1 MIAKQPARC
10 LLLRQI
16 WTLMQKDLRC
26 LIRRHGI
33 LTVCVA
39 FIMPILLAGFF
50 TFAKNLFL
58 PPAQFGIGTARPIMT
73 LREAAETARK
83 SGHDRLI
90 LVDGPTNQGDQYNMS
105 RVLDVIEDETRS
117 YGSLLQTIRISQETE
132 LTSHCRSSLR
142 GVTRCLGAVV
152 MRGAPSFGHWNYTI
166 RTDAFVASGP
176 QTVQVGRNKNL
187 EQVFV
192 LPLQRAVDSAIAIIE
207 GHGPLTTA
215 NEWPFTSKTQ
225 AEHGEIAR
233 MRYLNNIVSFMGV
246 AFVTTI
252 VGVTYHLAGAV
263 ATDRESGMARLM
275 DAMMPGGRPGAAQ
288 ATRIVAHHLAYTMLY
303 APAWI
308 VAAFIIRYG
317 IFIHTSIVII
327 VVLQL
332 LGGLALVSMAILS
345 ASFFNRAQLSSSCA
359 TLATLILAILAQSLT
374 SPRTT
379 TVSVLSALFA
389 PCNYVYFVTLVARF
403 ERTNRPTSLMDEA
416 PGNSPWS
423 VPGLALWLLLGMQ
436 IICYPLLAAWVERWR
451 FGTPADG
458 RRYGRPKPEADEDE
472 TAVRLDGLTKVYYP
486 ALLPRLASYLRCG
499 RASEPVVAVNG
510 LSLSCRRGQIVTLLG
525 ANGSGKSTTLDA
537 IAGLHQPTGGSI
549 VVDGGLGIAPQ
560 KNVLWDDV
568 TVLDHLETFGR
579 LKSPAQP
586 PTAEETADLVRAI
599 DLWPK
604 RDALAKTLSGGQK
617 RKLQLG
623 MMLAGGSSVCCV
635 DEVSSGLD
643 PISRR
648 KIWDI
653 LLAERGRR
661 TLILTTHF
669 LDEADLL
676 ADHMAVLSRGA
687 LRAAGSSVELKERF
701 GGGYHVRVPAGSG
714 SGPEVDGVG
723 RKEAPDGT
731 TYAAP
736 TSDLAA
742 RVIRKL
748 DAAGIGDYHFSSPT
762 IEDVF
767 LRLAEEVAMD
777 ETKTTTTTTTEK
789 ALAASPLQLMDGTPI
804 GNGRQ
809 MTVLLRKRAT
819 VFKRNWLLYLVAFLL
834 PIAAAAMTSMYARGR
849 GAPVCGPPDGRTVQ
863 DALGQMR
870 STDYSPVL
878 AIGPAS
884 RLNDSDLAQVLMPL
898 LTEARQRHGSE
909 AGETDVSRNQLL
921 WADTYDDFGSLVEGR
936 WRNLTA
942 GVWLGAAADDETRP
956 TVAWLANKAVTV
968 PLMAQQLL
976 DSLQN
981 RPPTT
986 VLASWLPFDV
996 PFDPGVGSVLNLVV
1010 YMGLALVFFPA
1021 FFGLY
1026 PSGERVG
1033 GVRALQYSNGVRP
1046 LPLWAAYVAF
1056 DMSVVLPAA
1065 ALATALW
1072 AALAAGSWYHVGYVF
1087 VVLALY
1093 GLASTELAYL
1103 VSLWAPSQLASFAW
1117 TASLQAVL
1125 FLVYL
1130 VAYVCVLTYVSVD
1143 RVDGTLLVAHF
1154 VLAAVAPICSV
1165 VRSLFVVTNL
1175 FSTACDGRQP
1185 STNPGGLLLYG
1196 GPMLYLAIQS
1206 IVFFGLLLWFDS
1218 SGPGLLSSCHP
1229 RRARRGS
1236 TASDVDHDEAVAAV
1250 ASPPAGL
1257 SVRNLSKSFG
1267 RNTAVD
1273 DVSFDVKRGEVFAL
1287 LGPNGAGKST
1297 TMALI
1302 RGDERPS
1309 RGRGGGGGG
1318 GGGGG
1323 DVMIGPLS
1331 VTRRRAAARARLGV
1345 CPQADALDSSM
1356 TVREHLDFYARV
1368 RGVPDA
1374 RHNVEEVI
1382 RAVGLQS
1389 LSRRM
1394 ATALSGGNKRKLSLA
1409 IALMGNPAVILLDE
1423 PSSGLDAAAKRVL
1436 WPVLASTAVGRS
1448 ILLTTHSMEEAD
1460 ALAARAGILARRML
1474 AVGSLDELRRRA
1486 GHRLHVHLVASSAP
1500 RTTREEMAAMTEW
1513 VRIAMPDAEM
1523 EAATYHGQLRFAVR
1537 AQDVSSASEN
1547 LARHHQL
1554 QSRPQKQQPSVT
1566 TAEPDESSKPLTPR
1580 EEKHVV
1586 PDSDLDSDSSDAATT
1601 TTTTTTTTD
1610 FLLPQCQPGDRAL

>member
-1 MIAKQPARC
+1 MGAKQPAKC

-16 WTLMQKDLRC
+16 WTLMKKDLRC

-33 LTVCVA
+33 LMVFVA
-39 FIMPILLAGFF
+39 FVMPILLAGFF
-50 TFAKNLFL
+50 TFAKSLFL
-58 PPAQFGIGTARPIMT
+58 PPAQYGIGSARPIMT
-73 LREAAETARK
+73 LREAAETAHN

-90 LVDGPTNQGDQYNMS
+90 LVDGPTDQKGQYNMS
-105 RVLDVIEDETRS
+105 RVLDVIEEETRS
-117 YGSLLQTIRISQETE
+117 YGSLLQTIRVSHERE
-132 LTSHCRSSLR
+132 LGSHCRSSLR

-152 MRGAPSFGHWNYTI
+152 MRGAPPSGNWNYTI

-176 QTVQVGRNKNL
+176 RSIQVDHDKNL

-192 LPLQRAVDSAIAIIE
+192 LPLQRAVDSVIATIE
-207 GHGPLTTA
+207 GHGPLPSA
-215 NEWPFTSKTQ
+215 DQWPFTSQTQ
-225 AEHGEIAR
+225 AEHGEKAR
-233 MRYLNNIVSFMGV
+233 MKYLDNIISFMGV

-288 ATRIVAHHLAYTMLY
+288 ATRIVAHHLAYTALY

-317 IFIHTSIVII
+317 IFIHTSIVMV

-332 LGGLALVSMAILS
+332 LAGLALVSMAILI
-345 ASFFNRAQLSSSCA
+345 ASFFSRAQLSSSSA

-389 PCNYVYFVTLVARF
+389 PCNYVYFVTLMARF
-403 ERTNRPTSLMDEA
+403 ERDNRPTSLLDEA
-416 PGNSPWS
+416 PRNSPWS

-472 TAVRLDGLTKVYYP
+472 TAVQLDGLTKVYYP

-499 RASEPVVAVNG
+499 RAAEPVVAVNG

-568 TVLDHLETFGR
+568 TVQDHLEIFGR

-586 PTAEETADLVRAI
+586 PTAQETADLVRAI

-661 TLILTTHF
+661 TLIVTTHF

-676 ADHMAVLSRGA
+676 ADHMAVLSRGT

-701 GGGYHVRVPAGSG
+701 GGGYHVRVPAG

-748 DAAGIGDYHFSSPT
+748 EDAGIGDYHFSSPT

-767 LRLAEEVAMD
+767 LRLAEEVAVD
-777 ETKTTTTTTTEK
+777 ETTTNTTTAITDK
-789 ALAASPLQLMDGTPI
+789 ALPARPLELMDGTPI

-809 MTVLLRKRAT
+809 MMVLLRKRAT

-834 PIAAAAMTSMYARGR
+834 PIAAAAMTTMYARGR
-849 GAPVCGPPDGRTVQ
+849 GAPVCGPPDGKTVQ

-870 STDYSPVL
+870 KSDYRPML
-878 AIGPAS
+878 AVGPAS
-884 RLNDSDLAQVLMPL
+884 RLNESDLAQVLMPML
-898 LTEARQRHGSE
+898 AEVRQRHGPE
-909 AGETDVSRNQLL
+909 GGGTDVSRSQLL
-921 WADTYDDFGSLVEGR
+921 WAHTYDDFGSMVR
-936 WRNLTA
+936 DRFRNLTA
-942 GVWLGAAADDETRP
+942 GVWLGADDETRP

-968 PLMAQQLL
+968 PLLAQQLL

-996 PFDPGVGSVLNLVV
+996 PFDPGVGAVLNLVV
-1010 YMGLALVFFPA
+1010 YMGLALIFFPA

-1026 PSGERVG
+1026 PSGERVS

-1046 LPLWAAYVAF
+1046 LPLWAAYAMF
-1056 DMSVVLPAA
+1056 DMSVVLPAS

-1103 VSLWAPSQLASFAW
+1103 ISLWAPSQLASFAW
-1117 TASLQAVL
+1117 MTSLQAVF
-1125 FLVYL
+1125 FLGYL
-1130 VAYVCVLTYVSVD
+1130 MAYVCVLTYVSVD
-1143 RVDGTLLVAHF
+1143 RVDNTLLIAHF

-1165 VRSLFVVTNL
+1165 VRSLFIVTNL

-1185 STNPGGLLLYG
+1185 SPNPGGLLLYG
-1196 GPMLYLAIQS
+1196 GPILYLVIQ
-1206 IVFFGLLLWFDS
+1206 IVVFFGLLLWFDS
-1218 SGPGLLSSCHP
+1218 SGPRGLVSPH
-1229 RRARRGS
+1229 RRVRRGS
-1236 TASDVDHDEAVAAV
+1236 LASNVDQDEAVV
-1250 ASPPAGL
+1250 SPAGL
-1257 SVRNLSKSFG
+1257 SVRNLTKSFG

-1273 DVSFDVKRGEVFAL
+1273 NVSFDVARGEVFAL

-1309 RGRGGGGGG
+1309 RG
-1318 GGGGG
+1318 GG
-1323 DVMIGPLS
+1323 DVMVGPVS
-1331 VTRRRAAARARLGV
+1331 VTRRRAAARALLGV
-1345 CPQADALDSSM
+1345 CPQADALDSCM

-1374 RHNVEEVI
+1374 HHNVEEVI
-1382 RAVGLQS
+1382 RAVGLQA
-1389 LSRRM
+1389 LSQRM
-1394 ATALSGGNKRKLSLA
+1394 ATALSGGNKRKLNLA
-1409 IALMGNPAVILLDE
+1409 IALMGNPAVVLLDE

-1436 WPVLASTAVGRS
+1436 WPVLASTAAGRS

-1460 ALAARAGILARRML
+1460 ALAARAGILSRRML
-1474 AVGSLDELRRRA
+1474 AVGSLDELRQRA

-1500 RTTREEMAAMTEW
+1500 RTTAEEMAAMTEW

-1537 AQDVSSASEN
+1537 AQDVSSASAN
-1547 LARHHQL
+1547 LARHSRHVSHQ
-1554 QSRPQKQQPSVT
+1554 QQEQQQPDAT
-1566 TAEPDESSKPLTPR
+1566 KPECKPSLPVVIR
-1580 EEKHVV
+1580 EKDA
-1586 PDSDLDSDSSDAATT
+1586 PDSDLDSDSSDAMTPVLAPTT
-1601 TTTTTTTTD
+1601 KHASH
-1610 FLLPQCQPGDRAL
+1610 ALQRQSHHA